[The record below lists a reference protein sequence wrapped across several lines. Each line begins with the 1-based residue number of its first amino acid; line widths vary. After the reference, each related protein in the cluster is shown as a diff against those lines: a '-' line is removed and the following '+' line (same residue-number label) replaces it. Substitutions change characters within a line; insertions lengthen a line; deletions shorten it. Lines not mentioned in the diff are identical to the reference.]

1 MLRALLPILAL
12 LLGAA
17 AAGSLLLGVQA
28 AAGVPIPAQA
38 GSEWEIVAGYNTGT
52 HSEADRQDPYAI
64 DIVRLDAPTADS
76 PVLAPTAGIIGYVS
90 TDCLTIRDHAGMGHL
105 LCHINPRQGLTRG
118 AQVEIGEQIGT
129 VWPNGY
135 GNNGGLAH
143 IHYAVHHSQ
152 GAGQLG
158 RTVPFTGPYTIEGI
172 ELHPGNQANLH
183 AGTHFTSTNRPNW
196 QPPTTQETDDDSD
209 HSADSSASGD
219 TSNGGSGAAD
229 GASGSGDTSA
239 SGGSSNADGSA
250 GDGSADSSGNG
261 DTSANGGGSADGSA
275 GSSGSGG
282 TSANGGG
289 SADGS
294 AGSSSSGG
302 TSANGGGSADGSA
315 GSSGSGG
322 TSANGGGSA
331 DGSAGSGAGSGADG
345 GAGDGSAG
353 SGADGSAG
361 SSGSGGTSANGGGSA
376 GSGADGGAGDGS
388 ADGGSADGGSASDA
402 QTSTAAE
409 HEHGHDHEREA
420 TTATA
425 RRSATQAVIGGWR
438 MLAIDRQIT
447 LSGLWSKRGATLTS
461 LFYWDRNNQNWQR
474 YAPHIPGGA
483 AAANLTL
490 QPGDAVLGAVQDGAA
505 WLPRIT
511 PAPTPP
517 TLQLQAGWNLV
528 SWHGPTTPI
537 AEALASLTPSLTAA
551 HLWNNETQQYH
562 PWTPTPST
570 TDTPTQIP
578 PATTLWLHLTTPHP
592 WPQHP

>member
-17 AAGSLLLGVQA
+17 AAASLLPSVQA

-76 PVLAPTAGIIGYVS
+76 PVLAPTAGAIGYVS
-90 TDCLTIRDHAGMGHL
+90 NDCLTIRDHAGMGHL

-129 VWPNGY
+129 VWPAGY

-183 AGTHFTSTNRPNW
+183 AGAQFTSTNRPNW
-196 QPPTTQETDDDSD
+196 QPPTTQETADDSDSDSD

-219 TSNGGSGAAD
+219 SGNGGSGADD
-229 GASGSGDTSA
+229 GVSGSGDTSA
-239 SGGSSNADGSA
+239 SGGGSSA
-250 GDGSADSSGNG
+250 GSSGSG
-261 DTSANGGGSADGSA
+261 DTSASGGGGADDSA

-282 TSANGGG
+282 TSANGG
-289 SADGS
+289 
-294 AGSSSSGG
+294 
-302 TSANGGGSADGSA
+302 
-315 GSSGSGG
+315 
-322 TSANGGGSA
+322 
-331 DGSAGSGAGSGADG
+331 
-345 GAGDGSAG
+345 
-353 SGADGSAG
+353 GADGSAG
-361 SSGSGGTSANGGGSA
+361 SSGSGGTSANGDGSA
-376 GSGADGGAGDGS
+376 GSSGNGDTSANGGGGADDGASGSGDTSAGGDSGADGGAGDGN
-388 ADGGSADGGSASDA
+388 ADRSTDGGSASDA
-402 QTSTAAE
+402 QTSTAAD
-409 HEHGHDHEREA
+409 HEHGHDHEHEA

-461 LFYWDRNNQNWQR
+461 LFYWNRNNQTWQR

-528 SWHGPTTPI
+528 SWHGPTTPL

-562 PWTPTPST
+562 HWTPTQH
-570 TDTPTQIP
+570 TPTQIP
-578 PATTLWLHLTTPHP
+578 PATSLWLHLTTPHP

>member
-17 AAGSLLLGVQA
+17 AAASLLPSVQA

-38 GSEWEIVAGYNTGT
+38 GSEWEIVAGYNTAT

-76 PVLAPTAGIIGYVS
+76 PVLAPTAGTIGYLS
-90 TDCLTIRDHAGMGHL
+90 NDCLTIRDHAGMGHL

-129 VWPNGY
+129 VWPAGY

-196 QPPTTQETDDDSD
+196 QPPDTSNTDESADNDDSS
-209 HSADSSASGD
+209 SADSSASG
-219 TSNGGSGAAD
+219 SAD
-229 GASGSGDTSA
+229 SSASGSADSSASGGGDTSA
-239 SGGSSNADGSA
+239 SGGGSSADGST
-250 GDGSADSSGNG
+250 SSGNG
-261 DTSANGGGSADGSA
+261 DTSASGGGSAGSGGAGSGNGDTSASGGGSADDSA
-275 GSSGSGG
+275 SSGSGG
-282 TSANGGG
+282 TSASGGG
-289 SADGS
+289 GTDDS
-294 AGSSSSGG
+294 AGSS
-302 TSANGGGSADGSA
+302 
-315 GSSGSGG
+315 
-322 TSANGGGSA
+322 
-331 DGSAGSGAGSGADG
+331 
-345 GAGDGSAG
+345 SAG
-353 SGADGSAG
+353 SGADS
-361 SSGSGGTSANGGGSA
+361 
-376 GSGADGGAGDGS
+376 S
-388 ADGGSADGGSASDA
+388 ADDGSASDA
-402 QTSTAAE
+402 QTSTAAD
-409 HEHGHDHEREA
+409 HEHGHDHDHEA
-420 TTATA
+420 ATA

-461 LFYWDRNNQNWQR
+461 LFYWNRNTQTWQR

-528 SWHGPTTPI
+528 SWHGPTTPL

-562 PWTPTPST
+562 HWTPTT
-570 TDTPTQIP
+570 NTPTQIP

>member
-17 AAGSLLLGVQA
+17 AAGSLLLGVRA

-38 GSEWEIVAGYNTGT
+38 GSEWEIVAGYNTAT

-76 PVLAPTAGIIGYVS
+76 PVLAPTAGTIGYVS
-90 TDCLTIRDHAGMGHL
+90 NDCLTIRDHAGMGHL
-105 LCHINPRQGLTRG
+105 LCHINPRHGLTRG

-196 QPPTTQETDDDSD
+196 QPPTTQETSTTSNSD

-219 TSNGGSGAAD
+219 NGANGGGGADDSAGGGSAD
-229 GASGSGDTSA
+229 SSGSGDTSA
-239 SGGSSNADGSA
+239 NGGGSADGSAGSSGAGSGADRSA

-261 DTSANGGGSADGSA
+261 DTSANGGGGADDGA
-275 GSSGSGG
+275 SGSGD
-282 TSANGGG
+282 TSTGG
-289 SADGS
+289 D
-294 AGSSSSGG
+294 
-302 TSANGGGSADGSA
+302 
-315 GSSGSGG
+315 
-322 TSANGGGSA
+322 
-331 DGSAGSGAGSGADG
+331 SGAG
-345 GAGDGSAG
+345 G

-361 SSGSGGTSANGGGSA
+361 S
-376 GSGADGGAGDGS
+376 SGADGGAGDGS
-388 ADGGSADGGSASDA
+388 ADGGSASDP
-402 QTSTAAE
+402 QTSTAAD
-409 HEHGHDHEREA
+409 HDHEHEA

-461 LFYWDRNNQNWQR
+461 LFYWDRNQQNWQR

-528 SWHGPTTPI
+528 SWHGPTTPL
-537 AEALASLTPSLTAA
+537 AQALASLTPSLTAA

-562 PWTPTPST
+562 HWTPTTP

>member
-17 AAGSLLLGVQA
+17 AAGSLLLGVRA

-76 PVLAPTAGIIGYVS
+76 PVLAPTAGTIGYVS
-90 TDCLTIRDHAGMGHL
+90 NDCLTIRDHAGMGHL

-183 AGTHFTSTNRPNW
+183 AGAQFTSTNRPNW
-196 QPPTTQETDDDSD
+196 QPPTTHETADDSD
-209 HSADSSASGD
+209 GSPDNDDSSSGDGSASGD
-219 TSNGGSGAAD
+219 TS
-229 GASGSGDTSA
+229 ASGSGDTSA
-239 SGGSSNADGSA
+239 GG
-250 GDGSADSSGNG
+250 GSADSSGNG
-261 DTSANGGGSADGSA
+261 DTSANGGGS
-275 GSSGSGG
+275 
-282 TSANGGG
+282 

-294 AGSSSSGG
+294 AGSSSAGSG
-302 TSANGGGSADGSA
+302 ADGST
-315 GSSGSGG
+315 SSGNGD
-322 TSANGGGSA
+322 TSASGGGSA
-331 DGSAGSGAGSGADG
+331 DGSAGSG
-345 GAGDGSAG
+345 SAG
-353 SGADGSAG
+353 SGADGSA
-361 SSGSGGTSANGGGSA
+361 SSGNGDTSASGGGSA
-376 GSGADGGAGDGS
+376 GSGSAGGGADGSDSSGNGDSGAGDGG
-388 ADGGSADGGSASDA
+388 ADGSAGDSSADGGSASDA
-402 QTSTAAE
+402 QTSTAADHE
-409 HEHGHDHEREA
+409 HEHGHDHEHEA

-528 SWHGPTTPI
+528 SWHGPTTPL
-537 AEALASLTPSLTAA
+537 AQALASLTPSLTAA

-562 PWTPTPST
+562 PWTPTTPPT
-570 TDTPTQIP
+570 TPTQIP

>member
-1 MLRALLPILAL
+1 MLRALLTILAL

-17 AAGSLLLGVQA
+17 AAGSLLLGVRA
-28 AAGVPIPAQA
+28 ADGVPIPAQA
-38 GSEWEIVAGYNTGT
+38 GSEWQIVAGYNTGT

-76 PVLAPTAGIIGYVS
+76 PVLAPTAGTIGYLS
-90 TDCLTIRDHAGMGHL
+90 SDCLTIRDHAGMGHL

-183 AGTHFTSTNRPNW
+183 AGSQFTSTNRPNW
-196 QPPTTQETDDDSD
+196 QPPTTHETADGSSSADGSAGDG
-209 HSADSSASGD
+209 SADS
-219 TSNGGSGAAD
+219 
-229 GASGSGDTSA
+229 SGSGDTSA
-239 SGGSSNADGSA
+239 SGGGSADGSA
-250 GDGSADSSGNG
+250 GSSNAGSGADGGSAGSSGNG

-282 TSANGGG
+282 TSANGG
-289 SADGS
+289 S
-294 AGSSSSGG
+294 
-302 TSANGGGSADGSA
+302 SADGSA

-322 TSANGGGSA
+322 TSANGGSSA
-331 DGSAGSGAGSGADG
+331 DGGAGGSGADG
-345 GAGDGSAG
+345 GAGDGSAD
-353 SGADGSAG
+353 S

-376 GSGADGGAGDGS
+376 DGGAGSSNAGSGADGGAGDGS
-388 ADGGSADGGSASDA
+388 TNGGSASDA
-402 QTSTAAE
+402 QTSTAADHGHE
-409 HEHGHDHEREA
+409 HEHEA

-461 LFYWDRNNQNWQR
+461 LFYWNRNNQTWQR

-528 SWHGPTTPI
+528 SWHGPTTPLT
-537 AEALASLTPSLTAA
+537 EALANLTPSLTAA

-562 PWTPTPST
+562 HWTPTTP

>member
-1 MLRALLPILAL
+1 MLRALLTILAL

-17 AAGSLLLGVQA
+17 AAASLLPSVQA

-76 PVLAPTAGIIGYVS
+76 PVLAPTAGTIGYLS
-90 TDCLTIRDHAGMGHL
+90 NDCLTIRDHAGMGHL

-118 AQVEIGEQIGT
+118 AQVQIGEQIGT
-129 VWPNGY
+129 VWPAGY

-183 AGTHFTSTNRPNW
+183 AGAQFTSTNRPNW
-196 QPPTTQETDDDSD
+196 QPPTTHETSTTSDGSPDNDDSS
-209 HSADSSASGD
+209 SADDS
-219 TSNGGSGAAD
+219 
-229 GASGSGDTSA
+229 ASGSGDTSA
-239 SGGSSNADGSA
+239 SGGGDTSA
-250 GDGSADSSGNG
+250 GGGGDSRAGGSGDTSAGSGGDTSAGGSGDSRAGGSGADGSADSSGSG
-261 DTSANGGGSADGSA
+261 DTSAGGGGDSGA
-275 GSSGSGG
+275 SGSGG
-282 TSANGGG
+282 
-289 SADGS
+289 
-294 AGSSSSGG
+294 
-302 TSANGGGSADGSA
+302 
-315 GSSGSGG
+315 
-322 TSANGGGSA
+322 
-331 DGSAGSGAGSGADG
+331 SGAGGSGDSRAGGSGDSGAADSGADG
-345 GAGDGSAG
+345 GAGDG
-353 SGADGSAG
+353 
-361 SSGSGGTSANGGGSA
+361 N
-376 GSGADGGAGDGS
+376 ADGGAD
-388 ADGGSADGGSASDA
+388 DGSASDA
-402 QTSTAAE
+402 QTSTAAD
-409 HEHGHDHEREA
+409 HEHGHDHEHEA

-447 LSGLWSKRGATLTS
+447 LGGLWSKRGATLTS
-461 LFYWDRNNQNWQR
+461 LFYWNRNNQTWQR

-528 SWHGPTTPI
+528 SWHGPTTPL
-537 AEALASLTPSLTAA
+537 AEALANLKPSLTAA

-562 PWTPTPST
+562 PWTPT
-570 TDTPTQIP
+570 TPTQIP
-578 PATTLWLHLTTPHP
+578 PATSLWLHLTTPHP

>member
-17 AAGSLLLGVQA
+17 AAGSLLLGVRA
-28 AAGVPIPAQA
+28 ANGVPIPAQA

-76 PVLAPTAGIIGYVS
+76 PVLAPTAGAIGYVS
-90 TDCLTIRDHAGMGHL
+90 NDCLTIRDHAGMGHL

-118 AQVEIGEQIGT
+118 AQVQIGEQIGT

-183 AGTHFTSTNRPNW
+183 AGAQFTSTNRPNW
-196 QPPTTQETDDDSD
+196 QPPTTHETSTTSDSD
-209 HSADSSASGD
+209 HSADGSTSGSGDSSAGSSSADGSASGSRD
-219 TSNGGSGAAD
+219 TSAGGGSED
-229 GASGSGDTSA
+229 GSASGSGDTSA
-239 SGGSSNADGSA
+239 GGGGADGSA
-250 GDGSADSSGNG
+250 
-261 DTSANGGGSADGSA
+261 
-275 GSSGSGG
+275 SGSGDTG
-282 TSANGGG
+282 AGGG
-289 SADGS
+289 GAD
-294 AGSSSSGG
+294 
-302 TSANGGGSADGSA
+302 NGAS
-315 GSSGSGG
+315 
-322 TSANGGGSA
+322 
-331 DGSAGSGAGSGADG
+331 GSGAD
-345 GAGDGSAG
+345 DSAG

-361 SSGSGGTSANGGGSA
+361 SGNGDTSASGGGSADDSAGSSSA
-376 GSGADGGAGDGS
+376 GSGADR
-388 ADGGSADGGSASDA
+388 SADGGSASDA
-402 QTSTAAE
+402 QTSTAAD
-409 HEHGHDHEREA
+409 HEHGHDHDHEA

-461 LFYWDRNNQNWQR
+461 LFYWNRNNQTWQR

-511 PAPTPP
+511 PATTPP

-528 SWHGPTTPI
+528 SWHGPTTPLT
-537 AEALASLTPSLTAA
+537 EALASLTPSLTAA

-562 PWTPTPST
+562 HWTPTPST

>member
-17 AAGSLLLGVQA
+17 AAGSLLPGVRA

-76 PVLAPTAGIIGYVS
+76 PVLAPTAGVIGYVS
-90 TDCLTIRDHAGMGHL
+90 NDCLTIRDHAGMGHL

-118 AQVEIGEQIGT
+118 AQVQIGEQIGT
-129 VWPNGY
+129 VWPAGY

-183 AGTHFTSTNRPNW
+183 AGAQFTSTNRPNW
-196 QPPTTQETDDDSD
+196 QPPTTQETTSDSD

-219 TSNGGSGAAD
+219 TSASGGGSAGSSSAGSGAD
-229 GASGSGDTSA
+229 GSASSGSGDTSA
-239 SGGSSNADGSA
+239 S
-250 GDGSADSSGNG
+250 
-261 DTSANGGGSADGSA
+261 GGGSADGSA
-275 GSSGSGG
+275 GSSG
-282 TSANGGG
+282 
-289 SADGS
+289 
-294 AGSSSSGG
+294 SGG

-331 DGSAGSGAGSGADG
+331 DGSAGSSGSGGTSANG
-345 GAGDGSAG
+345 GGS
-353 SGADGSAG
+353 ADGSAG

-376 GSGADGGAGDGS
+376 DGGAGDGS
-388 ADGGSADGGSASDA
+388 AGDGGSASDP
-402 QTSTAAE
+402 QTSAD
-409 HEHGHDHEREA
+409 HDHDHEA
-420 TTATA
+420 ATA

-461 LFYWDRNNQNWQR
+461 LFYWDRNQQNWQR

-528 SWHGPTTPI
+528 SWHGPTTPL
-537 AEALASLTPSLTAA
+537 AQALASLTPSLTAA

-562 PWTPTPST
+562 HWTPTTPT
-570 TDTPTQIP
+570 TTPTQIP